1 MEEKREKK
9 DFYEEFKKW
18 DIDEEKLKW
27 LMSD

>member
-1 MEEKREKK
+1 MEEERKK

-18 DIDEEKLKW
+18 DIDEDKLKW